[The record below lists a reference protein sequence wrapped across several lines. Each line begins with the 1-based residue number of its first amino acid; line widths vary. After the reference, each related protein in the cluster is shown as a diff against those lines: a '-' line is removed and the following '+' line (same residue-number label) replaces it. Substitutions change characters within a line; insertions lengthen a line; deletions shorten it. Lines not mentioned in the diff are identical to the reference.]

1 MEDERARSSVI
12 FISEDQVERG
22 LLLAKRGQQQLK
34 PVSEK
39 KTLYYFTVSH
49 NNHYSVCE
57 ILVSPI
63 KVDDYK
69 NVFFRPV
76 QRYTKCCDL
85 ASEDELKRLR
95 QIIYDVYV
103 RPVQWSFGND
113 GNKAV
118 PLSNPPTDCDCE
130 GHVQVGRRYLQETAT
145 IIAPATRD
153 ETDSRWLSQ
162 NPSQSSDAT
171 TETDLTDTDSTR
183 LRRNKKRGPDNSL
196 ASTISKKSC
205 PDMKPGSEYRFNP
218 ATVITKLLRS
228 LEDMKKAASHQKKA
242 TSTVLNWHVDGST
255 GLPLLITNQER
266 EEFANKLYKLGRD
279 LRGSHATVM
288 WANKH
293 YFYNMRFLLR
303 IKGKV
308 KGGKNDDRASKSAV
322 LINRIARNLSDSSK
336 GCRCGT
342 VVYNLFAGMDM

>member
-1 MEDERARSSVI
+1 MGQPERNPYIDCHQMLTLSS
-12 FISEDQVERG
+12 
-22 LLLAKRGQQQLK
+22 
-34 PVSEK
+34 
-39 KTLYYFTVSH
+39 
-49 NNHYSVCE
+49 
-57 ILVSPI
+57 
-63 KVDDYK
+63 
-69 NVFFRPV
+69 
-76 QRYTKCCDL
+76 
-85 ASEDELKRLR
+85 
-95 QIIYDVYV
+95 
-103 RPVQWSFGND
+103 
-113 GNKAV
+113 NKAV

-145 IIAPATRD
+145 IITPATRD

-196 ASTISKKSC
+196 VSTISKKSC

-255 GLPLLITNQER
+255 GFPLLITNQER

-279 LRGSHATVM
+279 LRGSHATAM

-342 VVYNLFAGMDM
+342 LVYNLFAGMDM